1 MPKSSRIGAPIPL
14 TRKQISRR
22 EKEQRSNRV
31 VLMGAGAVLGIVVLI
46 LAWGL
51 YDQYVLRPRYPVAT
65 VSGVPIRLDIYQ
77 KLVKYRR
84 WDYRNYLNNMQE
96 RKRQLSDGGEDQA
109 FLMQYI
115 DQQIQ
120 QIQGEL
126 MNLPTTVLDELID
139 DELARQECARR
150 SISVGSED
158 VQLRLEQQFGYERNP
173 PTPVPVT
180 TTLPI
185 TVTPTPTTAPMTQE
199 EFTQQS
205 ATFFKNAREAAGF
218 IEQDFRKLLESAL
231 YRQKLEEVLRT
242 EVPTTTE
249 QIHARAILLQSAPD
263 AEAAMERINKG
274 EDFAK
279 LATELTQD
287 SGSKDQGGDLGWFP
301 RGATSPEIDEGA
313 FALQPGQVSGMITT
327 TNGVYLIKVEER
339 DANHPLDASGLGAAQ
354 NQAIQDWFDKQRS
367 SPAVVRSWDSTM
379 IPRDTTAQELLP

>member
-1 MPKSSRIGAPIPL
+1 MPKSSRIGAPTLL

-22 EKEQRSNRV
+22 EKEQRTNRL

-109 FLMQYI
+109 FLIQYI

-158 VQLRLEQQFGYERNP
+158 VQLRLEEQFGYERNP

-242 EVPTTTE
+242 GVPTTTE

-263 AEAAMERINKG
+263 AEAALERINKG

-301 RGATSPEIDEGA
+301 RGTTSPEIDAGA

>member
-1 MPKSSRIGAPIPL
+1 MPKSSRIGAPVPL

-22 EKEQRSNRV
+22 EKEQRTNRL

-51 YDQYVLRPRYPVAT
+51 YDQYVLRPRHPVAT

-96 RKRQLSDGGEDQA
+96 RKRQLSEGGEDQA
-109 FLMQYI
+109 FLIQYI

-126 MNLPTTVLDELID
+126 MNLPTTVLDELMD

-158 VQLRLEQQFGYERNP
+158 VQLRLEGQFGYERNP

-185 TVTPTPTTAPMTQE
+185 TVTPTPTIAPMTQE

-301 RGATSPEIDEGA
+301 RGTTSPEIDAGA

-339 DANHPLDASGLGAAQ
+339 DANHPLDASGLRAAQ
-354 NQAIQDWFDKQRS
+354 DQAIQDWFDKQRN

-379 IPRDTTAQELLP
+379 IPRDTIAQELLP